1 MESLGRLGI
10 DISAL
15 LLYAVNFGIVVLVLG
30 KFFTKPVIEMME
42 KRRKVISDNVGE
54 AEKLKEEL
62 VKAREKMAQ
71 EKQEMQTR
79 MEEEMKRLHQEIEQK
94 RKDADAEIDAKKAK
108 MIEDVKHVVS
118 EEKANLKA
126 GVQKEVL
133 SLVEKMVLH
142 IVHNKVPKEV
152 IEESTQEA
160 WKLYKQ

>member
-10 DISAL
+10 DITSL
-15 LLYAVNFGIVVLVLG
+15 LIYAVNFGLIVFVVG

-42 KRRKVISDNVGE
+42 KRRKVIADNVGE

-62 VKAREKMAQ
+62 VKAREAMAK
-71 EKQEMQTR
+71 EKQEMQSK
-79 MEEEMKRLHQEIEQK
+79 MDEEMKKMNQEIEQK

-108 MIEDVKHVVS
+108 MIEDVKKVVN
-118 EEKANLKA
+118 EEKASLKA

-142 IVHNKVPKEV
+142 IVHNKVPKDV